1 MNYLIIFILFSLII
15 TFLFVII
22 NKSKNIIKFVE
33 EPFKPNNIDN

>member
-22 NKSKNIIKFVE
+22 NKSQTIIKFIE
-33 EPFKPNNIDN
+33 EPFKPNNKEN